1 MRRSPS
7 ASLSLCNSSTLIL
20 CILIFSTLSFAAAPD
35 RITGPIAGQ
44 LIKLSAGVSLKAQ
57 PGNDRGRVD
66 SSLKLGY
73 MTLLT
78 VPSASQQK
86 ALNQLLS
93 QQQDPRSPLYH
104 MWLTPEQYA
113 DRFGLSPNDIQKL
126 TAWLQSQGF
135 TVVNVARGRNFI
147 VFSGTAAQAETV
159 FQTEIHNFDVG
170 GETRFSNTTPP
181 SIPAALS
188 GVVTGI
194 RGLNNFP
201 AKSHAVHSKPNYTEG
216 VGQYWIAP
224 GDITTM
230 YDLQKLY
237 TAGIN
242 GSGQTLA
249 VIGETDVY
257 LADLSD
263 FRSGFGL
270 PAISGCTFFAG
281 TNVIQ
286 TCDTTNFQYVVIQG
300 DTDPGAPDSVQL
312 GDLVEADIDLEWSNA
327 VAPQAKIIYVNAPV
341 SGVYYSMYYTID
353 QVLAPV
359 MTMSYSFGCE
369 LGEAANGTLKA
380 DEAEFAQANIEGIT
394 FLNASGDNSAA
405 ACDPNTNGDRNDTL
419 ATGGLAVTYPA
430 SSPSVTGVGG
440 TMIPWTEDTST
451 YWNNGTTGGS
461 ASEYIPEQGWN
472 DAEEW
477 GAYCIA
483 NPGDTTNCSG
493 ITSWATAQADTKV
506 GILGGGGG
514 ASNCVTINDSGVC
527 TGGQKQPAW
536 QSGISASAINPNG
549 FGVTTTP
556 ARYLPDVSLL
566 ASLFWPGFIAC
577 TPVEEIEGG
586 SNTASICANGIAASL
601 SDYGYKFGGTSFA
614 SPMFAGIVTLLN
626 QYLNAGKGLG
636 NINPTLYSLAATP
649 ANGVFHQLGSNAFS
663 STGSNGVYCDPGT
676 PGAGWP
682 AALLCPPAVKP
693 ATEGFFGY
701 AASNFDPTTNYN
713 LVTGLGSVDAYNL
726 VHSWTSATTPS
737 FTLSA
742 ASGSM
747 TITPGGAGGTDII
760 TLADVGGFTGDVS
773 LAASG
778 LPSGVT
784 AGFSPNPTAGT
795 TSTLTL
801 TASGSAATGGPTTVT
816 ITGTSGSLT
825 ATTTVALT
833 VSSTPSFTLSAVP
846 SSLTIAAGGAGGAST
861 ITVTDVGG
869 FTGTVSLAAS
879 GLPSGVTAGFSPNP
893 TAGTTSTLTLT
904 ASGSAAAG
912 GPTTVTITGT
922 SGALT
927 ATTTVALTIVTVAP
941 DFSVPAT
948 LTNPP
953 AANPGQSTSTTMLIS
968 PVGGT
973 TFANNVTYTCTAGMP
988 TGISSCLFNQ
998 ASPITAGSS
1007 ATTVTVTIQTLGPF
1021 AGIAGAAVPSNERP
1035 RMRSQNQRLWL
1046 PLSLPLAGMLLVGLA
1061 GRRLPR
1067 SYKIV
1072 GLCLALAVT
1081 GFLVACGGGSSSTTT
1096 PVIGVTVSPST
1107 VNTLYPNLTG
1117 APAQTQQFSATVSN
1131 STNQTVTWA
1140 VTGGSANGTIDPNN
1154 GLYTAPSS
1162 LPNPNSAITITATS
1176 AATTTPGTATV
1187 NLKTPTAAGT
1197 FPITVTVT
1205 EGSLPPKT
1213 TTFTLTV
1220 N

>member
-1 MRRSPS
+1 
-7 ASLSLCNSSTLIL
+7 
-20 CILIFSTLSFAAAPD
+20 
-35 RITGPIAGQ
+35 
-44 LIKLSAGVSLKAQ
+44 
-57 PGNDRGRVD
+57 
-66 SSLKLGY
+66 
-73 MTLLT
+73 
-78 VPSASQQK
+78 
-86 ALNQLLS
+86 
-93 QQQDPRSPLYH
+93 
-104 MWLTPEQYA
+104 
-113 DRFGLSPNDIQKL
+113 
-126 TAWLQSQGF
+126 
-135 TVVNVARGRNFI
+135 
-147 VFSGTAAQAETV
+147 
-159 FQTEIHNFDVG
+159 
-170 GETRFSNTTPP
+170 
-181 SIPAALS
+181 
-188 GVVTGI
+188 
-194 RGLNNFP
+194 
-201 AKSHAVHSKPNYTEG
+201 
-216 VGQYWIAP
+216 
-224 GDITTM
+224 
-230 YDLQKLY
+230 
-237 TAGIN
+237 
-242 GSGQTLA
+242 
-249 VIGETDVY
+249 
-257 LADLSD
+257 
-263 FRSGFGL
+263 
-270 PAISGCTFFAG
+270 
-281 TNVIQ
+281 
-286 TCDTTNFQYVVIQG
+286 
-300 DTDPGAPDSVQL
+300 
-312 GDLVEADIDLEWSNA
+312 
-327 VAPQAKIIYVNAPV
+327 
-341 SGVYYSMYYTID
+341 
-353 QVLAPV
+353 
-359 MTMSYSFGCE
+359 
-369 LGEAANGTLKA
+369 
-380 DEAEFAQANIEGIT
+380 
-394 FLNASGDNSAA
+394 
-405 ACDPNTNGDRNDTL
+405 
-419 ATGGLAVTYPA
+419 
-430 SSPSVTGVGG
+430 
-440 TMIPWTEDTST
+440 
-451 YWNNGTTGGS
+451 
-461 ASEYIPEQGWN
+461 
-472 DAEEW
+472 
-477 GAYCIA
+477 
-483 NPGDTTNCSG
+483 
-493 ITSWATAQADTKV
+493 
-506 GILGGGGG
+506 
-514 ASNCVTINDSGVC
+514 
-527 TGGQKQPAW
+527 
-536 QSGISASAINPNG
+536 
-549 FGVTTTP
+549 
-556 ARYLPDVSLL
+556 
-566 ASLFWPGFIAC
+566 
-577 TPVEEIEGG
+577 
-586 SNTASICANGIAASL
+586 
-601 SDYGYKFGGTSFA
+601 
-614 SPMFAGIVTLLN
+614 MFAGIVTLLN
-626 QYLNAGKGLG
+626 QYLDTGKGLG

-760 TLADVGGFTGDVS
+760 TVTDVGGFTGNVT
-773 LAASG
+773 LATSV
-778 LPSGVT
+778 LPNGVT
-784 AGFSPNPTAGT
+784 ALFSPNPTAG

-816 ITGTSGSLT
+816 ITGTSGTLT

-833 VSSTPSFTLSAVP
+833 VSSTPGFTLSAAP
-846 SSLTIAAGGAGGAST
+846 SSVTIAAGGAGGAST

-869 FTGTVSLAAS
+869 FTGNVTLATS
-879 GLPSGVTAGFSPNP
+879 VLPNGVTALFSPNP
-893 TAGTTSTLTLT
+893 TAGTSTLTLT

-927 ATTTVALTIVTVAP
+927 ATTTVALTIVTVAQN
-941 DFSVPAT
+941 FSVPAT

-973 TFANNVTYTCTAGMP
+973 TFASNVTYTCTAGLP

-1021 AGIAGAAVPSNERP
+1021 TGIAGAAVPANERP

-1046 PLSLPLAGMLLVGLA
+1046 PLSLPLAGMLVVGLA

-1072 GLCLALAVT
+1072 GLCMALAVS
-1081 GFLVACGGGSSSTTT
+1081 GFLVACGGGSSSTTP

-1117 APAQTQQFSATVSN
+1117 ALAQTQQFSATVSN

-1197 FPITVTVT
+1197 YPITVTVT
-1205 EGSLPPKT
+1205 EGALPPKT